1 MPERKYLAFDFG
13 ASSGRAYIGA
23 FDGEKIFIEEIHRF
37 SNDPVIMGK
46 TMYWD
51 ILRLFHEIKLS
62 LIKAKKF
69 GEIRSIGID
78 TWGVDFGLIRNNG
91 ALVDNPV
98 HYRDSRTVGMLEKA
112 FKKINKSEFYSIT
125 GNQFM
130 EINTAFQLLSLIE
143 NDRVQLERAQT
154 MLLMP
159 DLFNYLL
166 TNEKKCEM
174 SIASTTQLFDQKK
187 KCWSEKVVKA
197 LGIKEE
203 ILPEII
209 PSGSIVGE
217 ITDELCQELDI
228 KKIKVVAVCGH
239 DTQDAML
246 SVPASEEDFIFI
258 SCGTWSLFGTELSE
272 PLMSDKAYEL
282 NVTNET
288 GFGGRISFLKNII
301 GLWLIQESKR
311 AFHKQGKDYSFADM
325 ERMARQADGFKCF
338 IDPDDP
344 LFTPAGNIPERVRRY
359 CIKTNQYVPQ
369 SDGEVIR
376 CIYESLAY
384 KYKSSFEEIK
394 LCTGK
399 DYNRIY
405 IVGGGVK
412 DSFLCQLTAD
422 SCGREVVSGSDQA
435 TVLGNLACQLISDGE
450 ISDIKSARE
459 IMKASCNAVKYKPQ
473 DSSQWLAEYERF
485 KEVTQCSKVYRK

>member
-1 MPERKYLAFDFG
+1 MPDKKYLAFDFG
-13 ASSGRAYIGA
+13 ASSGRAYIGS
-23 FDGEKIFIEEIHRF
+23 FDGEKITIEEIHRF
-37 SNDPVIMGK
+37 SNDPVIVGN

-51 ILRLFHEIKLS
+51 ILRLFHEIKQA
-62 LIKAKKF
+62 LIKSKKF
-69 GEIRSIGID
+69 GEICSIGID
-78 TWGVDFGLIRNNG
+78 TWGVDFGLIRNTG

-98 HYRDSRTVGMLEKA
+98 HYRDSRTTGMLEKA
-112 FKKINKSEFYSIT
+112 FEKIDKSEFYSIT

-130 EINTAFQLLSLIE
+130 EINTAFQLLSLME
-143 NDRVQLERAQT
+143 NDKAQLERAQT

-174 SIASTTQLFDQKK
+174 SIASTTQLFDQKN
-187 KCWSEKVVKA
+187 KCWSEKVVRA

-209 PSGSIVGE
+209 PSGSVVG
-217 ITDELCQELDI
+217 TLSDELSKELDI
-228 KKIKVVAVCGH
+228 QKTKVVAVCGH

-246 SVPASEEDFIFI
+246 SVPAVEDDFIFI

-272 PLMSDKAYEL
+272 PLMSEKAYEL

-288 GFGGRISFLKNII
+288 GFGGKISFLKNII
-301 GLWLIQESKR
+301 GLWLIQESRR
-311 AFHKQGKDYSFADM
+311 AFHKQGRDYSFADM
-325 ERMARQADGFKCF
+325 EKMAREATGFKSF

-344 LFTPAGNIPERVRRY
+344 LFTPTGNIPERVRRY
-359 CIKTNQYVPQ
+359 CEDTKQYVPQ
-369 SDGEVIR
+369 IDGEVIR

-384 KYKSSFEEIK
+384 KYKASFEEIK
-394 LCTGK
+394 LCTEK

-412 DSFLCQLTAD
+412 DSFLCQLTANACD
-422 SCGREVVSGSDQA
+422 REVVCGSDQA
-435 TVLGNLACQLISDGE
+435 TVLGNLACQLIGDGE
-450 ISDIKSARE
+450 IADIKSARK
-459 IMKASCNAVKYKPQ
+459 IMKASCGAVKYMPQ
-473 DSSQWLAEYERF
+473 DPSKWLEVYERF
-485 KEVTQCSKVYRK
+485 REVTKC